1 VDSVTATDGYLYEMQ
16 RRSLA
21 QERRRNTE
29 LLLGIV
35 AGEPC
40 TVFGRPARITV
51 EWPDGLPLGKT
62 DPAEVQAWAAAQ
74 LADLR
79 RSDRP

>member
-1 VDSVTATDGYLYEMQ
+1 MTALDAYLYEMQ
-16 RRSLA
+16 RQNLT

-29 LLLGIV
+29 IVLGIV

-40 TVFGRPARITV
+40 ALFGRTARITV

-62 DPAEVQAWAAAQ
+62 DPAEVQAWAAAE
-74 LADLR
+74 LAKLR
-79 RSDRP
+79 RSEPA

>member
-1 VDSVTATDGYLYEMQ
+1 MTATDFGWTLYEME
-16 RRSLA
+16 RRNHTIE
-21 QERRRNTE
+21 QRRNTE
-29 LLLGIV
+29 TVLGIL

-40 TVFGRPARITV
+40 TLLGRPARITV

-74 LADLR
+74 LARLR
-79 RSDRP
+79 RSEPA